1 MQLVRIGEL
10 NLPLLY
16 RRELLANR
24 KLKRMPDKASI
35 RVRLV
40 ESQVADCVTMPRDCV
55 YEFYQKRFLS
65 DADAKR
71 YKFTQKNVTE
81 RPRITGLLDA
91 AAKRFG
97 SAEDVKKRLNDDFAR
112 ALGIKP

>member
-65 DADAKR
+65 DADAKVS
-71 YKFTQKNVTE
+71 F
-81 RPRITGLLDA
+81 
-91 AAKRFG
+91 F
-97 SAEDVKKRLNDDFAR
+97 SCR
-112 ALGIKP
+112 ALVLAFHAALCP

>member
-1 MQLVRIGEL
+1 MQ
-10 NLPLLY
+10 
-16 RRELLANR
+16 
-24 KLKRMPDKASI
+24 
-35 RVRLV
+35 
-40 ESQVADCVTMPRDCV
+40 
-55 YEFYQKRFLS
+55 
-65 DADAKR
+65 R